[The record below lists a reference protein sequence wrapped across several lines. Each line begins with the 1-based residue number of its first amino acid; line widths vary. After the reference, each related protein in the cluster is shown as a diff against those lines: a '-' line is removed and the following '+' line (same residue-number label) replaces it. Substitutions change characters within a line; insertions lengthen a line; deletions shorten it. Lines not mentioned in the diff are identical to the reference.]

1 MTREVTRK
9 SGAVLLCMASEMPLV
24 GIPKVAQNPAPSS
37 NRILEPDSC
46 GLSCMLSAYSAE
58 IAERGYWKAF
68 LVRFSVFLMSFNYAL

>member
-9 SGAVLLCMASEMPLV
+9 SGAVLLCMASEMPL

-37 NRILEPDSC
+37 NRILELDSC

-68 LVRFSVFLMSFNYAL
+68 LVRFSVFLISFNYAL